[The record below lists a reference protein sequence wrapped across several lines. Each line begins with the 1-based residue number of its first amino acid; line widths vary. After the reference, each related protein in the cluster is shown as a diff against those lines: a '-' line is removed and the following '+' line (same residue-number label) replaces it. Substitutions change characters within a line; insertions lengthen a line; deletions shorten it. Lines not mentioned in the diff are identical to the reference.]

1 MPQKK
6 RNYRRKRKYNK
17 RKLNANKNF
26 HKGRKMH
33 VARIPRINL
42 KPTSCARRVFWRNTI
57 YITNTG
63 MGPPLS
69 WYATYNLNSPW
80 VVHPNA
86 NQNQTGV
93 TGSLVS
99 NPNKVQIS
107 HTSGTSVVNG
117 TSYPGLFDNDN
128 SPGKS
133 YRQMCVTGCKFS
145 ASFTPQFQ
153 QADVQPAGLATV
165 ILSGPNNGTIT
176 PTTAN
181 AALFDDMPYSRIR
194 KILGSQSSLAAQ
206 GGLSNTKSAYTVVKY
221 SAKKFND
228 IKDIRDAGQM
238 WANVGNSGTDYL
250 GSHPVELDRI
260 TLGIVP
266 LMSTPL
272 DAKALPSGLL
282 EVSMEAVILF
292 REPSSTPGTNLAPN
306 TNNSSAGVQM

>member
-1 MPQKK
+1 MPQK

-17 RKLNANKNF
+17 RKLNSNKNF

-63 MGPPLS
+63 VGPPLS

-80 VVHPNA
+80 IINPNS

-93 TGSLVS
+93 SGALVS
-99 NPNKVQIS
+99 NPNKVQVT
-107 HTSGTSVVNG
+107 HTNDTSTVNG
-117 TSYPGLFDNDN
+117 TAYPGLFDNDN

-133 YRQMCVTGCKFS
+133 YRQMCVTGCKFK

-165 ILSGPNNGTIT
+165 VLSGPNNATIT

-181 AALFDDMPYSRIR
+181 AALIDDMPYSRIR
-194 KILGSQSSLAAQ
+194 KILGSQASLAAQ
-206 GGLSNTKSAYTVVKY
+206 GGLSNTKSAYTQLKY

-228 IKDIRDAGQM
+228 VKDIKDAAQM
-238 WANVGNSGTDYL
+238 WANVRNSGTDFL
-250 GSHPVELDRI
+250 GSHPAEIDRV
-260 TLGIVP
+260 TLAIVP

-272 DAKALPSGLL
+272 TGKALPSGLL

-292 REPSSTPGTNLAPN
+292 REPAQTPGTDLAPIID
-306 TNNSSAGVQM
+306 NSSAGVQI